1 MSSEP
6 VGGSKYRERMVDF
19 SLYNHGSKTNESS
32 VDSVSVKVHI
42 LQGKE
47 MIDRW
52 PVLMWFYLKTLGL
65 YQSGRLVRSKLCA
78 KCQRATKHNTTCLR
92 YTDELCKVC
101 DSLMWDHRGV
111 RMEITDRDI
120 GSSFLNH
127 TGSGILSLLWLL
139 VITGITIANIVGV
152 VSNYDCQCDIVHVMS
167 WIGTALLLY
176 IGPFAC
182 LTSVIHNTCP
192 TVFMGGWT
200 SALAVEFLIHRL
212 RIVNMKNKKYAG
224 YACFLGS
231 VAIITSQ
238 CVKVAAP
245 YVDPDL
251 VSPTV
256 ANQTKSGLT
265 TFVPLH
271 LFIIVEGYINFGG
284 FCYLVYLLR
293 CSYESEIRLVIKF
306 LRHNI
311 EDVDLCRSRL
321 AEVFDAYHV
330 FREFASG
337 WIAMNLILCTVCLLL
352 ELHLWIIHTRLT
364 FFQYEHTLLLVLLL
378 IVPIVSLGNIDV
390 DYLWNRLVRQVS
402 RQRTI
407 QQEQQWDKLMQF
419 LQEQR
424 AGSRPW
430 QAVLAFFLSTIAIF
444 SAIQFR
450 LLSYDHNEPM
460 SVYSLNTSMALMQ
473 Q

>member
-1 MSSEP
+1 
-6 VGGSKYRERMVDF
+6 
-19 SLYNHGSKTNESS
+19 
-32 VDSVSVKVHI
+32 
-42 LQGKE
+42 
-47 MIDRW
+47 
-52 PVLMWFYLKTLGL
+52 
-65 YQSGRLVRSKLCA
+65 
-78 KCQRATKHNTTCLR
+78 
-92 YTDELCKVC
+92 
-101 DSLMWDHRGV
+101 
-111 RMEITDRDI
+111 MEITDRDI

-450 LLSYDHNEPM
+450 LLSYDHKEPM
-460 SVYSLNTSMALMQ
+460 SVYSLITNTSMALMQ

>member
-1 MSSEP
+1 M
-6 VGGSKYRERMVDF
+6 
-19 SLYNHGSKTNESS
+19 
-32 VDSVSVKVHI
+32 
-42 LQGKE
+42 
-47 MIDRW
+47 
-52 PVLMWFYLKTLGL
+52 
-65 YQSGRLVRSKLCA
+65 
-78 KCQRATKHNTTCLR
+78 
-92 YTDELCKVC
+92 
-101 DSLMWDHRGV
+101 
-111 RMEITDRDI
+111 
-120 GSSFLNH
+120 
-127 TGSGILSLLWLL
+127 
-139 VITGITIANIVGV
+139 
-152 VSNYDCQCDIVHVMS
+152 
-167 WIGTALLLY
+167 
-176 IGPFAC
+176 
-182 LTSVIHNTCP
+182 
-192 TVFMGGWT
+192 
-200 SALAVEFLIHRL
+200 
-212 RIVNMKNKKYAG
+212 
-224 YACFLGS
+224 
-231 VAIITSQ
+231 
-238 CVKVAAP
+238 
-245 YVDPDL
+245 
-251 VSPTV
+251 
-256 ANQTKSGLT
+256 
-265 TFVPLH
+265 
-271 LFIIVEGYINFGG
+271 
-284 FCYLVYLLR
+284 
-293 CSYESEIRLVIKF
+293 
-306 LRHNI
+306 
-311 EDVDLCRSRL
+311 